1 MLKNH
6 NRPQIIPALEGVFIE
21 DIAVGCEHILALSN
35 TGDMYAW
42 GCNCEAQVQS
52 VMMFNDVF
60 SGYLRICEYLVELM
74 SSLCVLQLGLGHS
87 NPVKEPTLVTA
98 LQGKNIRQISAGRCH
113 TSAWTTP
120 ALSTRASGTN
130 KSQWAALELQKYPS
144 TCVTAN
150 NVYLSLN
157 SASCMVH
164 IIRSYWY
171 YEIKW
176 QKNSIWFLKGKQVFF
191 YRKNSTKS

>member
-1 MLKNH
+1 MWNHLHLLYFDSSLNQIFSQKNISIVKLCFSNDLCDVEKALICVYVFTERLIGLPDSMLKNH

-35 TGDMYAW
+35 TGDVYAW

-52 VMMFNDVF
+52 AMMFNDVF
-60 SGYLRICEYLVELM
+60 CGYLGICEYLVELT

-87 NPVKEPTLVTA
+87 NPVKEPALVTA

-130 KSQWAALELQKYPS
+130 KSQWAALETHK
-144 TCVTAN
+144 
-150 NVYLSLN
+150 
-157 SASCMVH
+157 
-164 IIRSYWY
+164 
-171 YEIKW
+171 
-176 QKNSIWFLKGKQVFF
+176 
-191 YRKNSTKS
+191 